1 MAKQGL
7 SPKLDSRGDGTGV
20 TNATGLYADSV
31 VTFTNATNIC
41 VLAAHGYVAG
51 DGPFQLSNSGGAL
64 PAELAVLTDYFVGPT
79 VQAGDFEL
87 SLTRGGAVIPIT
99 DDGTGTHT
107 LETPFD
113 FYYQTTANIDL
124 TISKLR
130 IFISD
135 LTIAADV
142 DFGAIATGLTNG
154 ITVQHVSSADVLIQ
168 DLLEG
173 ATINTNSDIFQ
184 LCTDAAVK
192 TTTSGNEML
201 LAEIDFERR
210 NGMPVII
217 DGDNL
222 EKFVV
227 QVHDDLGDLVAMS
240 FTIEG
245 STQRDRG

>member
-20 TNATGLYADSV
+20 TSAIGLYADSV
-31 VTFTNATNIC
+31 VTFSNATNIC
-41 VLAAHGYVAG
+41 VLASHGFVTG
-51 DGPFQLSNSGGAL
+51 DGPFQFTTTGTL
-64 PAELAVLTDYFVGPT
+64 PAALSLLTDYFVGPT
-79 VQAGDFEL
+79 VQSGDFEL
-87 SLTRGGAVIPIT
+87 SLTRGGDAIVLA
-99 DDGTGTHT
+99 DDGTVTT
-107 LETPFD
+107 TIETPFD
-113 FYYQTTANIDL
+113 FYRQTTANIDL

-154 ITVQHVSSADVLIQ
+154 ITIKHVSALNELIK

-173 ATINTNSDIFQ
+173 ATINTNADIFQ
-184 LCTDAAVK
+184 LFTDVAVK

-210 NGMPVII
+210 NGMPVVI
-217 DGDNL
+217 DGDRL

-227 QVHDDLGDLVAMS
+227 QVHDDLSGLVELS
-240 FTIEG
+240 FIIEG
-245 STQRDRG
+245 STQRDV